1 MTDYKTNNDVNA
13 EEERL
18 ASMSETVIAN
28 SIGLKCGTVLCVILG
43 LAYVLEFFK
52 GARTLPYTI
61 VVVLA
66 CAVPLMLAWGFFKK
80 NNGSRIAVMRTL
92 GIGFTI
98 MYTLFLFTANNDLVF
113 TYVMPM
119 LLILMIFNN
128 KQFVMIIGIGAA
140 VENVIAVIVDSAR
153 NGCFAAKSA
162 TYEIQVLLII
172 LCVIYFILVNRTY
185 DQFSEIKAARLDIE
199 KNRIGKILSTVL
211 GISGNI
217 TEEVDSVHTK
227 VGALRSSMENTL
239 NAMQEVSSGNNE
251 TAEAVQNQLH
261 KTEEIQENITS
272 VKNAAEI
279 ISDNMDKANDAV
291 NEGQTHIRELTQLTQ
306 GSEQAGEDVAKALES
321 FQEYTGQ
328 MNNITSLINNVAS
341 QTSLLSLNASIEAAR
356 AGEAGRGFAVV
367 AEEIGN
373 LANDSATTADEIRG
387 VMRKLIEVST
397 DATNKAKEVAG
408 IQNEVQ
414 SVLDDT
420 VVSINELIDG
430 VSVTVDGVSTISGVA
445 EECAASK
452 AVIVDAMSS
461 LSAISEENAAS
472 SQETSASMQELNA
485 TINEL
490 AQSADGLNSLASD
503 LNEDVGFFTI

>member
-1 MTDYKTNNDVNA
+1 MADYKTNTDVNA

-18 ASMSETVIAN
+18 AAMSETVIAN
-28 SIGLKCGTVLCVILG
+28 SIGLKCGTALCVILA
-43 LAYVLEFFK
+43 LAYILEFFK

-66 CAVPLMLAWGFFKK
+66 CSVPLILAWVFYKK
-80 NNGSRIAVMRTL
+80 NKSAEIAVMRTL

-128 KQFVMIIGIGAA
+128 KQFIMILGIGAA
-140 VENVIAVIVDSAR
+140 VENVIAVIVDSVR
-153 NGCFAAKSA
+153 NGGFAAKSA
-162 TYEIQVLLII
+162 TYEIQVLLVI

-199 KNRIGKILSTVL
+199 KNKIGRILSTVL

-261 KTEEIQENITS
+261 KTEEIQGNIAD
-272 VKNAAEI
+272 VKKAAEI
-279 ISDNMDKANDAV
+279 ISENMEKANSAV
-291 NEGQTHIRELTQLTQ
+291 PEGQTHIKELNQLTL

-328 MNNITSLINNVAS
+328 MNNITSLINSVAS

-367 AEEIGN
+367 AQEISS
-373 LANDSATTADEIRG
+373 LAAQTTN
-387 VMRKLIEVST
+387 
-397 DATNKAKEVAG
+397 ATN
-408 IQNEVQ
+408 
-414 SVLDDT
+414 D
-420 VVSINELIDG
+420 INELITNINDQLG
-430 VSVTVDGVSTISGVA
+430 HMVETINRLIDSNKQQVETA
-445 EECAASK
+445 ANTAASFNVIAENIGEIDTETDDMRK
-452 AVIVDAMSS
+452 ALDDLADHNEDIVNTIQT
-461 LSAISEENAAS
+461 LSAISEEVSAHSNETYTS
-472 SQETSASMQELNA
+472 SERNQGVLNEVNDLIEMLNSDAEMLKSASE
-485 TINEL
+485 
-490 AQSADGLNSLASD
+490 
-503 LNEDVGFFTI
+503 

>member
-153 NGCFAAKSA
+153 NGGFAAKSA

-367 AEEIGN
+367 AQEISS
-373 LANDSATTADEIRG
+373 LAAQTTSATND
-387 VMRKLIEVST
+387 
-397 DATNKAKEVAG
+397 
-408 IQNEVQ
+408 
-414 SVLDDT
+414 
-420 VVSINELIDG
+420 INELITNINDQLG
-430 VSVTVDGVSTISGVA
+430 HMVETINRLIDSNKQQV
-445 EECAASK
+445 ETAANTATSFN
-452 AVIVDAMSS
+452 VIADNISEIGTETDDMRHALDELADHNEDIVNTIQT
-461 LSAISEENAAS
+461 LSAISEEVSAHSNETYSSSERNQGVLNEVNDLIEMLNSDAEMLKAAS
-472 SQETSASMQELNA
+472 E
-485 TINEL
+485 
-490 AQSADGLNSLASD
+490 
-503 LNEDVGFFTI
+503 